1 MNKILNEDIRLFAE
15 RFSLAERLRG
25 CTVAVTGATGLLGSC
40 MVRCLLALN
49 IKHNLGLRVLAVVR
63 SLQKAQQMFGEENDN
78 LIFHMHDFSADAPF
92 SPTETIDYLIH
103 FASPTASKYFVEHPV
118 ETMNTVYNSSREVL
132 EYARQC
138 NLQSILLASTLEVY
152 GTITDDTHP
161 LKENTMGDLNPME
174 TRSSYPMAKRAAE
187 ALFHNYAVQYG
198 ISAKVARLAQTFGAG
213 VDSTDNRV
221 FAQFARSIIA
231 GNDIILH
238 TEGNLAR
245 CYCYTTDAVSAILF
259 ILLRGESGEAYN
271 VANPETYISI
281 RSMAEL
287 LVRTFNPK
295 LNVRIELKEGQGYSP
310 TTKLRLD
317 TTRIESLGW
326 RPNHNLHSMFERL
339 IESLL

>member
-1 MNKILNEDIRLFAE
+1 
-15 RFSLAERLRG
+15 
-25 CTVAVTGATGLLGSC
+25 
-40 MVRCLLALN
+40 
-49 IKHNLGLRVLAVVR
+49 
-63 SLQKAQQMFGEENDN
+63 
-78 LIFHMHDFSADAPF
+78 
-92 SPTETIDYLIH
+92 
-103 FASPTASKYFVEHPV
+103 
-118 ETMNTVYNSSREVL
+118 
-132 EYARQC
+132 
-138 NLQSILLASTLEVY
+138 
-152 GTITDDTHP
+152 
-161 LKENTMGDLNPME
+161 
-174 TRSSYPMAKRAAE
+174 MAKRAAE

-198 ISAKVARLAQTFGAG
+198 LSAKVARLAQTFGAG

-245 CYCYTTDAVSAILF
+245 CYCYTTDAVSAMLF